1 LICCANVD
9 TTATIQLLG
18 IPLTIRRPTAA
29 QLQPL
34 VDKMAGK
41 LPCWKSRLM
50 QKPGRLALAKS
61 VLGAIP
67 LHQLLVLAPPKTILK
82 MEKIEKASSGRDV
95 PLPMA
100 AAAT

>member
-1 LICCANVD
+1 
-9 TTATIQLLG
+9 
-18 IPLTIRRPTAA
+18 
-29 QLQPL
+29 
-34 VDKMAGK
+34 
-41 LPCWKSRLM
+41 M